1 MISRTR
7 AYALRAMI
15 EKASI
20 SLSDE
25 DALQAIELY
34 PAWAEGV
41 AYAVDDRIRYNG
53 VLYRVVQA
61 HTSQADWT
69 PDITPALFTVV
80 SLEEFPEWVQPT
92 GAQDAYNTGDKVTYN
107 GSHWISTVD
116 ANVWAPGV
124 YGWDQL

>member
-34 PAWAEGV
+34 PAWVEGV
-41 AYAVDDRIRYNG
+41 AYAVDERIRYSG

-92 GAQDAYNTGDKVTYN
+92 GAQDAYNAGDKVTYN

-124 YGWDQL
+124 YGWEQL